1 MDNNHS
7 NNKRIAKNTVMLYV
21 RMLLMMGVAFFMTRI
36 LLKELGV
43 EDFGIYNIVGGVVA
57 MFTSLRGSFASAT
70 QRFLNFEMGRK
81 NEEGLNRIFN
91 KSIIIHLIL
100 ALLLLILAETVGL
113 WFVNNKLVINPE
125 RLSSA
130 NLVYQFSILTSLVT
144 LLTIPFDAVIIA
156 NEKMDVYAY
165 LSILDVL
172 LKIGVIL
179 VLSYSVVNNPLV
191 LYSFLVLLV
200 SLIIRFLSS
209 WYCKR
214 NFRECKFKLFW
225 DPKLFKEMGSF
236 AGWNF
241 LGNSAFVLTNEG
253 TNILL
258 NIFGGTPINA
268 ARAVAYQ
275 VRNVSTQVTSTMM
288 MAINPQIIKQYAEK
302 KYKPVMDLI
311 FFSSKIS
318 FFLLF
323 AITLPVLV
331 YADIILKL
339 WLEIIPEHTL
349 IFVRL
354 ILVFVLI
361 RVFHGPLDTLFKATG
376 KIKKYQ
382 LIDSGILL
390 LNLPLSYFL
399 LKLGLEFS
407 VVFNVM
413 IVVEII
419 NLICLLLLANKVA
432 NFDIKSYFTN
442 VILPCVLVVLS
453 TIPLVYY
460 LLTLSNSL
468 STTIISIL
476 IIVIFIVFLF
486 WGIGLNKSER
496 NKAMKS
502 MEKFKLKIKKR

>member
-1 MDNNHS
+1 MNNNQS
-7 NNKRIAKNTVMLYV
+7 NNKLIAKNTGFLYF

-57 MFTSLRGSFASAT
+57 MFASLRGVFASAT

-81 NEEGLNRIFN
+81 NEKALNNIFN
-91 KSIIIHLIL
+91 KSVIIHLIL
-100 ALLLLILAETVGL
+100 ALLLLIFAETIGL

-130 NLVYQFSILTSLVT
+130 NLVYQFSVLTALT
-144 LLTIPFDAVIIA
+144 MLMTIPFDAVIIA
-156 NEKMDVYAY
+156 NEKMDIYAY

-172 LKIGVIL
+172 LKIGIIL
-179 VLSYSVVNNPLV
+179 ILSYTEGNALV
-191 LYSFLVLLV
+191 IYSFLVLLV
-200 SLIIRFLSS
+200 SLTIRSLSS

-214 NFRECKFKLFW
+214 NFNECKFKWFW

-241 LGNSAFVLTNEG
+241 LGNTAFVLTNEG

-258 NIFGGTPINA
+258 NFFGGTPINA
-268 ARAVAYQ
+268 ARAIAYQ
-275 VRNVSTQVTSTMM
+275 VRSVTDQFNGTMM
-288 MAINPQIIKQYAEK
+288 MAINPQIIKQYAEQNF
-302 KYKPVMDLI
+302 KPAIELVM
-311 FFSSKIS
+311 FSSKIS
-318 FFLLF
+318 FFVLLT
-323 AITLPVLV
+323 ISLPILI

-339 WLEIIPEHTL
+339 WLGIIPEYTI

-390 LNLPLSYFL
+390 INLPLSYL
-399 LKLGLEFS
+399 LLNRGFEFS

-413 IVVEII
+413 IAVEIV
-419 NLICLLLLANKVA
+419 NLICLLLLANKIA
-432 NFDIKSYFTN
+432 KFDIKNYLTK
-442 VILPCVLVVLS
+442 VIMPCILVTLS
-453 TIPLVYY
+453 TLPLIYY
-460 LLTLSNSL
+460 LLKLPISFG
-468 STTIISIL
+468 TTVSSIL
-476 IIVIFIVFLF
+476 ILIVFIFCLF
-486 WGIGLNKSER
+486 WGLGLNKSEKS
-496 NKAMKS
+496 KAKNS
-502 MEKFKLKIKKR
+502 LRKLIKKT

>member
-1 MDNNHS
+1 MSINQI
-7 NNKRIAKNTVMLYV
+7 NNKRIAKNTAMLYF
-21 RMLLMMGVAFFMTRI
+21 RMLLMMGVSFFMTRI
-36 LLKELGV
+36 LLKELGI

-57 MFTSLRGSFASAT
+57 MFASLRGIFASST

-81 NEEGLNRIFN
+81 NIEALNRIFS
-91 KSIIIHLIL
+91 KSIIIHIIL
-100 ALLLLILAETVGL
+100 ALLLLVFAETIGL
-113 WFVNNKLVINPE
+113 WFVNNKLVLNPDK
-125 RLSSA
+125 LSSA
-130 NLVYQFSILTSLVT
+130 NLVYQFSILTTLVT

-156 NEKMDVYAY
+156 NEKMDIYAY
-165 LSILDVL
+165 LSILDVV

-179 VLSYSVVNNPLV
+179 VLSNTEGNALV
-191 LYSFLVLLV
+191 IYSFLVLLI
-200 SLIIRFLSS
+200 SLIIRSLSS

-214 NFRECKFKLFW
+214 NFSECKFKLFW

-241 LGNSAFVLTNEG
+241 LGNTAFVLTNEG

-258 NIFGGTPINA
+258 NFFGGAPINA

-275 VRNVSTQVTSTMM
+275 VRSVSTQFTGTMM

-302 KYKPVMDLI
+302 KFKPAMDLVY
-311 FFSSKIS
+311 FSSKIS
-318 FFLLF
+318 FFILL

-331 YADIILKL
+331 YAEIILKL
-339 WLEIIPEHTL
+339 WLEIIPEHTV

-390 LNLPLSYFL
+390 INLPLSYFL
-399 LKLGLEFS
+399 LTLGFEFS

-432 NFDIKSYFTN
+432 NFNIKSYFTN
-442 VILPCVLVVLS
+442 VILPCTLVVLS
-453 TIPLVYY
+453 TTPLVYY
-460 LLTLSNSL
+460 LLSLSNSL
-468 STTIISIL
+468 STTIGSIL
-476 IIVIFIVFLF
+476 ILVIFIVCLF
-486 WGIGLNKSER
+486 WGFGLNKSEKSIAK
-496 NKAMKS
+496 NSLEKLMK
-502 MEKFKLKIKKR
+502 KIKKT